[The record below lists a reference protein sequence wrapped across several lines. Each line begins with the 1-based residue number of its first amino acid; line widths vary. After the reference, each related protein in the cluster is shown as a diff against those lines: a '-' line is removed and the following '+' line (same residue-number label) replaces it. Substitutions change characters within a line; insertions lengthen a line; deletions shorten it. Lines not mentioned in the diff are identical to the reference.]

1 MQELEQIE
9 WEKINELIYEIND
22 MKDDLS
28 SVRKK
33 FLKELNKLVSFDLAD
48 FCLSDLKGTKAVS
61 LIDPVVVSRYSKK
74 FEDLFTLK
82 YEKHFEQLDYTKW
95 VFSNPE
101 SIVYRESDI
110 IDNEAR
116 KKSSYYMDYLLP
128 MNLINVAGMSLANN
142 GVCLGAVNLYRTEK
156 SGDFTDSELYILKQ
170 FMPHLKSKLI
180 QNKEAE
186 NSSSKYE
193 KVTSILKYEYD
204 LSKREIEIV
213 KLVCNGDDN
222 KDISDKLCIS
232 INTVKKHMGNIL
244 YKFQLENRVQL
255 INFLIRNDK
264 ELFE

>member
-1 MQELEQIE
+1 MQEMQQTE
-9 WEKINELIYEIND
+9 WEKINELIYEINNT
-22 MKDDLS
+22 KDIVV
-28 SVRKK
+28 VRRI

-48 FCLSDLKGTKAVS
+48 FCLSDSKGTKAVS

-74 FEDLFTLK
+74 FEDLFTLR

-116 KKSSYYMDYLLP
+116 KKSSYYLHYLLP
-128 MNLINVAGMSLANN
+128 MNLINVAGMSLAEN
-142 GVCLGAVNLYRTEK
+142 GTCLGAVNLYRTEK
-156 SGDFTDSELYILKQ
+156 SGDFTDREIYLLKQ

-180 QNKEAE
+180 QHKEEE
-186 NSSSKYE
+186 NYGNQYE
-193 KVTSILKYEYD
+193 KGTSILKYEYD
-204 LSKREIEIV
+204 LSNREIEIV
-213 KLVCNGDDN
+213 KLVCSGDNN
-222 KDISDKLCIS
+222 KEISDKLCIS

-264 ELFE
+264 ELFD